1 MKEAT
6 QSKKSILLE
15 YLKVIVLT
23 LVITYGVLYFI
34 QISRVQMTSMVPTF
48 KEGNIVLVDKVL
60 YKNSSPQRND
70 IVIVDYKDAN
80 QKEKHIITRV
90 IAIGGDHVEIK
101 DNIVYLNGKKLDEN
115 YVNGVMANNED
126 MSINIP
132 EGKVFVMGDNRN
144 NSLDSRR
151 LGYFDFDEDVIGKVF
166 FTVPFF

>member
-80 QKEKHIITRV
+80 QKEK
-90 IAIGGDHVEIK
+90 IGRAHV
-101 DNIVYLNGKKLDEN
+101 
-115 YVNGVMANNED
+115 
-126 MSINIP
+126 
-132 EGKVFVMGDNRN
+132 
-144 NSLDSRR
+144 
-151 LGYFDFDEDVIGKVF
+151 
-166 FTVPFF
+166 